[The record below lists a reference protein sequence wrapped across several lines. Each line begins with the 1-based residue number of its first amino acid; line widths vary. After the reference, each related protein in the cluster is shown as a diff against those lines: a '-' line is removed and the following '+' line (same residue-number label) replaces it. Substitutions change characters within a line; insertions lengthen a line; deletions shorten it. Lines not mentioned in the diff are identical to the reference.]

1 MNKKWMNQEQKMTSS
16 DTSLGSIYPGQRWL
30 VEERD
35 ACGVGFIAHRQNYAS
50 HEIVEKAL
58 AALTCLEHRGGCSA
72 DQDSGDGAGIL
83 TAIPWTLFQQ
93 DLAGRGIQLP
103 TTENIVVGMIFLP
116 QDKSAAQKA
125 RATVE
130 QVVQEENLNVLGW
143 REVPVQPQLLGVQAR
158 DNQPQIEQIF
168 LASQDK
174 SGDELERQLYIT
186 RRRIGKAVRNFLNCN
201 WSEDFYICSLS
212 SRTIVYKGM
221 VRSAVLG
228 DFYLDLKNPA
238 YTSAWAVYHRRFS
251 TNTMPKWPLAQP
263 MRLLGHNGEINTL
276 LGNINWMMAREASLN
291 HPIWGERI
299 DELKPFVYIDNSDS
313 ATLDNVLELLVRSG
327 RSPLE
332 ALMIMVPEAYQNQP
346 ELRNSPEII
355 DFYEYYSGLQE
366 AWDGPALLVFSDGQK
381 VGATLDRNGLRP
393 ARYCITKDDYIVV
406 ASEAGVVNIDEAN
419 ILEKGRLGP
428 GQMIAVDLETK
439 EVLKNWEIKQRIAQ
453 SKPYGEWVRQH
464 RQELKQLVSDQ
475 SLVVN
480 GNGVNGNGHSTNN
493 NPQPAATNIDRQA
506 LLRQQI
512 AFGYTTEDVEMVIE
526 PMAKEG
532 KEATFCMGDDIPL
545 AVLSEKPHLLYDYFK
560 QRFAQVTNPPIDPLR
575 ESLVM
580 SLKVEL
586 GERGNLLEPKPEYAR
601 RLKLDSPVLHEAE
614 LEAIKLSGF
623 ATAQLSTLFEIA
635 AGPEGLKA
643 AVESLQAQ
651 AAESVRAGAKILILS
666 DRVGHGIDTESTY
679 IPPLLAVGA
688 VHHHLIREGLRMK
701 TSLVVDTAQCW
712 STHHFACLIGYGAA
726 AICPYLALD
735 SVRDWWLDPKTQQF
749 MERGKITAIS
759 LEQAFAN
766 YRKAVEGGLLKI
778 LSKMG
783 ISLLS
788 SYQAAQ
794 IFEAIGIGQDLLE
807 LGFYG
812 TTSRIG
818 GLSVTELAQEVLA
831 FHSKAFPD
839 LATKKLENY
848 GFVQYRRGG
857 EYHMNSPELAKA
869 LHKAVAGTN
878 YDHYEVYKKHLE
890 NRPVTALRDLLD
902 FQSDRSP
909 ISIEE
914 VESVSEIV
922 KRFCT
927 GGMSLGA
934 LSREA
939 HETLAIA
946 MNRLGGKS
954 NSGEGGE
961 DPVRFPRLDD
971 VDETGHS
978 PTLPHLKGLQ
988 NGDTASSS
996 IKQVASGRF
1005 GVTPE
1010 YLMSA
1015 KQIEIK
1021 IAQGAKPGEGGQLPG
1036 PKVSPYIAMLRRSKP
1051 GVTLISPP
1059 PHHDIYSIEDLAQL
1073 IFDLHQINPKAQV
1086 SVKLVAEIGIG
1097 TIAAGVAKANADII
1111 QVSGHDGGTGAS
1123 PLSSIKHAG
1132 SPWELGLTEVHRVLM
1147 ENSLRDRVILR
1158 VDGGLKTGWDV
1169 LMGALMGAEEFGFG
1183 SIAMIAEGCI
1193 MARVCHMNT
1202 CPVGVATQKE
1212 ELRERF
1218 SGKPEDVVNF
1228 FYFIAQEVRSLLA
1241 RLGYRSLSEVVG
1253 RADLMKLR
1261 EDAHITKTQALN
1273 LDCLLQLPETKENRS
1288 WLVHEEVHSNG
1299 VVLDDQLVADPD
1311 IQAAIRNQS
1320 AVTKTLAVVNT
1331 DRTIGARLA
1340 GVIASQYGDN
1350 GFEGQINLNFKG
1362 SVGQSFGAF
1371 NLPGMIL
1378 TLEGEANDYVGKGMN
1393 GGEIIIKPP
1402 VNATYNPAQNVII
1415 GNTCL
1420 YGATG
1425 GILFAQGLAG
1435 ERFAVRNSKG
1445 TAVIEGAGDHCCE
1458 YMTGGVVVVLGKVG
1472 RNVAAGMTG
1481 GLAYFL
1487 DEDGMFPELVN
1498 REIVKLQRVITS
1510 AGEKQLQELIRAS
1523 AERTNSQKAKMILEN
1538 WQEFLP
1544 KFWQLVPPSEAD
1556 SPQANPQAAEEK
1568 QLVSY

>member
-1 MNKKWMNQEQKMTSS
+1 MNNKTVHQKEMN
-16 DTSLGSIYPGQRWL
+16 SLNKGAYQGQRWL

-35 ACGVGFIAHRQNYAS
+35 ACGVGFIAHRRNLAS
-50 HEIVEKAL
+50 HQIIVKAL
-58 AALTCLEHRGGCSA
+58 NALTCLEHRGGCSA
-72 DQDSGDGAGIL
+72 DRDSGDGAGIM
-83 TAIPWTLFQQ
+83 TAIPWELLRVDCELQGMKFELT
-93 DLAGRGIQLP
+93 DKMA
-103 TTENIVVGMIFLP
+103 VGMIFLP
-116 QDKSAAQKA
+116 QDPQAVAEAKVTFEEVA
-125 RATVE
+125 RK
-130 QVVQEENLNVLGW
+130 ENLTVLGW
-143 REVPVQPQLLGVQAR
+143 RVVPIKPNVLGVQAR
-158 DNQPQIEQIF
+158 ENQPQIQQVLI
-168 LASQDK
+168 ASHS
-174 SGDELERQLYIT
+174 SGDELERQLYIA
-186 RRRIGKAVRNFLNCN
+186 RRRITLAIANLNSD
-201 WSEDFYICSLS
+201 WLEEFYICSLS
-212 SRTIVYKGM
+212 SHTIVYKGM

-228 DFYLDLKNPA
+228 DFYEDLKNPA
-238 YTSAWAVYHRRFS
+238 YVSAFAVYHRRFS

-276 LGNINWMMAREASLN
+276 LGNINWMMAREATLD
-291 HPIWGERI
+291 HPVWGQRI
-299 DELKPFVYIDNSDS
+299 EEIKPFVQMDNSDS

-346 ELRNSPEII
+346 SLSKYPEIV

-366 AWDGPALLVFSDGQK
+366 AWDGPALLAFSDGRK

-393 ARYCITKDDYIVV
+393 ARYCITNDDYIIV
-406 ASEAGVVNIDEAN
+406 ASEAGVVELDEAS
-419 ILEKGRLGP
+419 IIEKGRLGP
-428 GQMIAVDLETK
+428 GQMIAVDLESH
-439 EVLKNWEIKQRIAQ
+439 EVLKNWEIKQRIAA
-453 SKPYGEWVRQH
+453 SRPYGEWLRQY
-464 RQELKQLVSDQ
+464 RQELQEITATKS
-475 SLVVN
+475 SLSN
-480 GNGVNGNGHSTNN
+480 GNGYHPSK
-493 NPQPAATNIDRQA
+493 QIDKKT
-506 LLRQQI
+506 LLQHQV
-512 AFGYTTEDVEMVIE
+512 AFGYTTEDVEMIIQ
-526 PMAKEG
+526 PMAIEG
-532 KEATFCMGDDIPL
+532 KEPTFCMGDDIPL

-560 QRFAQVTNPPIDPLR
+560 QRFAQVTNPAIDPLR

-586 GERGNLLEPKPEYAR
+586 GDRGNLLEPKPEYAR
-601 RLKLDSPVLHEAE
+601 RLKLESPILTQSE
-614 LEAIKLSGF
+614 LEAIKKSDF
-623 ATAQLSTLFEIA
+623 NTTELSTLFKIS
-635 AGPEGLKA
+635 AGPDGLKA
-643 AVESLQAQ
+643 AVQLLCSQAK
-651 AAESVRAGAKILILS
+651 AAVQAGAKILILS
-666 DRVGHGIDTESTY
+666 DSSGSTGVGTEYTY

-688 VHHHLIREGLRMK
+688 VHHHLIREGLRMQA
-701 TSLVVDTAQCW
+701 SLVVNTAQCW
-712 STHHFACLIGYGAA
+712 STHHFACLIGYGAGA
-726 AICPYLALD
+726 VCPYLALETLD
-735 SVRDWWLDPKTQQF
+735 DWWYDSRTQKLMGLNKIPSLSLDQ
-749 MERGKITAIS
+749 AIS
-759 LEQAFAN
+759 N
-766 YRKAVEGGLLKI
+766 YRKAVKAGLLKI

-794 IFEAIGIGQDLLE
+794 IFEAIGIGGDLLE
-807 LGFYG
+807 IGFRG

-818 GLSVTELAQEVLA
+818 GLSVAELAQEVLSC
-831 FHSKAFPD
+831 HCKAFPE
-839 LATKKLENY
+839 LTGKKLENL
-848 GFVQYRRGG
+848 GFVNYRPGG

-869 LHKAVAGTN
+869 LHKAVDN
-878 YDHYEVYKKHLE
+878 QQYDHYQVYKKYLQG
-890 NRPVTALRDLLD
+890 RPVTALRDLLD
-902 FQSDRSP
+902 FQSDKQP

-914 VESVSEIV
+914 VESVSDIV

-946 MNRLGGKS
+946 MNRIGGKS

-961 DPVRFPRLDD
+961 DPVRYNVLRD
-971 VDETGHS
+971 VDPDGYS
-978 PTLPHLKGLQ
+978 PTLPHLKGLK
-988 NGDTASSS
+988 NGDTAKSA

-1010 YLMSA
+1010 YLISA

-1036 PKVSPYIAMLRRSKP
+1036 TKVSPYIAMLRRSKP

-1086 SVKLVAEIGIG
+1086 SVKLVAEVGIG

-1111 QVSGHDGGTGAS
+1111 QISGHDGGTGAS

-1147 ENSLRDRVILR
+1147 DNSLRDRVILR
-1158 VDGGLKTGWDV
+1158 VDGGIKSGWDV
-1169 LMGALMGAEEFGFG
+1169 LMGTLMGAEEFGFG

-1193 MARVCHMNT
+1193 MARICHTNN
-1202 CPVGVATQKE
+1202 CPVGVASQKE
-1212 ELRERF
+1212 ELRKRF
-1218 SGKPEDVVNF
+1218 PGTPEHVVNF
-1228 FYFIAQEVRSLLA
+1228 FLFVAEEVRSLLA
-1241 RLGYRSLSEVVG
+1241 HFGYRTLTELVG
-1253 RADLMKLR
+1253 RADLLKVR
-1261 EDAHITKTQALN
+1261 EDAHLAKTQALN
-1273 LDCLLQLPETKENRS
+1273 LDCLLQLPDARENRN
-1288 WLVHEEVHSNG
+1288 WLEHEEVHSNG
-1299 VVLDDQLVADPD
+1299 AVIDDQLLSDAD
-1311 IQAAIRNQS
+1311 ILTAISQQS
-1320 AVTKTLAVVNT
+1320 SVTKHVPIVNT
-1331 DRTIGARLA
+1331 DRTVGTRLA
-1340 GVIASQYGDN
+1340 GAIALKYGDS
-1350 GFEGQINLNFKG
+1350 GFEGQINLNFTG

-1378 TLEGEANDYVGKGMN
+1378 TLEGEANDYVGKGMH

-1402 VNATYNPAQNVII
+1402 ANTTYNPANNVII

-1425 GILFAQGLAG
+1425 GMLFANGLAG

-1481 GLAYFL
+1481 GLGYFL
-1487 DEDGMFPELVN
+1487 DEDGGFPELVN
-1498 REIVKLQRVITS
+1498 PEIVKIQRVTTE
-1510 AGEKQLQELIRAS
+1510 AGEKQLQDLIKTHAKRTRS
-1523 AERTNSQKAKMILEN
+1523 PKAEMILAN

-1556 SPQANPQAAEEK
+1556 SLEASVQQEK
-1568 QLVSY
+1568 QLSPV